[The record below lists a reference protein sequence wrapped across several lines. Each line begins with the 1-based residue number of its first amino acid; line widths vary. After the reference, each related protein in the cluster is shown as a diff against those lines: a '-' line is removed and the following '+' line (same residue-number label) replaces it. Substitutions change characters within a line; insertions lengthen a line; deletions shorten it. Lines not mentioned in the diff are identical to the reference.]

1 MEWLCVLGGLQGILM
16 QPVNRLKPFLYDKTL
31 KKPNRRP
38 IEWRVIYPTFFL
50 LTDFHDH
57 KDHRAWVRTKM
68 AISALVVM
76 WAMTASPI
84 CPRR

>member
-1 MEWLCVLGGLQGILM
+1 MCRRILDALQGVLM
-16 QPVNRLKPFLYDKTL
+16 QTVDRLKSLFHEKTL
-31 KKPNRRP
+31 KKPNHRP
-38 IEWRVIYPTFFL
+38 IEWSVIYPASFP